1 MTHVLDVGFY
11 GKLPSHGDFLRRR
24 VSDAFVGVWDGW
36 LQECMAAS
44 RDALGDKWLDV
55 YLTSPVWRF
64 GCAAG
69 TCGPAPVVGVMVPS
83 VDRVGRYFP
92 LTVVA
97 ELPNGA
103 TPLAASTIGSPFF
116 DEAEQLV
123 VETVEADRVDFEA
136 FDERVQ
142 GLAQQLEILVGPQ
155 ALVLEPVA
163 AAVLSDGARAG
174 WQIPIGS
181 PPQLAPAFEQLLSQ
195 RLSALYDPLVLWW
208 TEGSSIVEPSCL
220 IAKGL
225 PDPNAFAA
233 LLDGSW
239 ARSQWRTI
247 PKRATRD
254 PVAPDPLEDLV
265 PSAPRLRSAAAT
277 HVGRVRE
284 SNEDAFLERAEIGLW
299 AVADGLGGHSEG
311 EVASRMVCDAL
322 ADLGPDAGFEDMI
335 DAASDRVQRVN
346 EHLLRAAT
354 RPVSPVRSGSTV
366 VALCARGTR
375 CAVLWAGDSRAYRR
389 RDGRLE
395 QLTSDHSAV
404 HPDGLIGGDDSH
416 AITRA
421 VGAEETLTLDVHRDR
436 VKAGDRFL
444 LCSDGLTRAVPHRL
458 IHSWM
463 EHEDI
468 RGAVDGLIK
477 AALDAGAP
485 DNVTVVI
492 VDAYV
497 T

>member
-1 MTHVLDVGFY
+1 MSLDVGFY

-44 RDALGDKWLDV
+44 RGALGDKWLDV

-97 ELPNGA
+97 ALPNGA
-103 TPLAASTIGSPFF
+103 SPLVASTVGSLFF
-116 DEAEQLV
+116 DEAERLV
-123 VETVEADRVDFEA
+123 LETLETDRVDFDA

-142 GLAQQLEILVGPQ
+142 NLAAKLEVLVGST

-225 PDPNAFAA
+225 PDPDAFAA

-239 ARSQWRTI
+239 SRSQWRTV
-247 PKRATRD
+247 PARVDRTA
-254 PVAPDPLEDLV
+254 PPDPLEDIV
-265 PSAPRLRSAAAT
+265 PSAPRFRSAAAT
-277 HVGRVRE
+277 HVGRVRDI
-284 SNEDAFLERAEIGLW
+284 NEDAFLERGELGLW
-299 AVADGLGGHSEG
+299 AVADGLGGHSDG

-322 ADLGPDAGFEDMI
+322 ADLGPDAGFEDMV
-335 DAASDRVQRVN
+335 DAATERVQRVN
-346 EHLLRAAT
+346 EHLQRAAT
-354 RPVSPVRSGSTV
+354 RPVNPVRSGSTL

-395 QLTSDHSAV
+395 QLTTDHSAI
-404 HPDGLIGGDDSH
+404 HPDGLIGGDESH

-421 VGAEETLTLDVHRDR
+421 VGAEETLTLDVHRER

-463 EHEDI
+463 EQEDI

-485 DNVTVVI
+485 DNVTVII

-497 T
+497 